1 MPTRLHYITF
11 HGVGSVVA
19 RVQIVNTQGNSEW
32 VSWTSKVKCDSAPM
46 SLNLKVFYS
55 ALIWGKQYNLAS
67 KVTKLLVTL
76 HVLKLTWHDHINNSE
91 LLSVVHHT
99 FNFFC
104 LIYASKGIHSST
116 LSSWDRPCGNF
127 FFLPLFYN
135 YLVIYDPFSFSII
148 RRLLSSGAFWRL
160 LPLSFY
166 W

>member
-76 HVLKLTWHDHINNSE
+76 HVLKLTLHDHINNSK

-104 LIYASKGIHSST
+104 LIYVSKGIHSST
-116 LSSWDRPCGNF
+116 LSSWDRPCGIF
-127 FFLPLFYN
+127 
-135 YLVIYDPFSFSII
+135 FSFHCFILTS
-148 RRLLSSGAFWRL
+148 
-160 LPLSFY
+160 
-166 W
+166 